1 MRVAVLGLGEAGS
14 RLAADLVDAGDDV
27 CGYDPA
33 PMAAIP
39 GVDDYESA
47 EKAIT
52 GCTLALAV
60 THASQARTLLESV
73 AASLHGGL
81 IYADLSTGSPG
92 LKKEL
97 ADRAGRRGARFVD
110 VALMA
115 PVPGQ
120 GLATPALASGDGATQ
135 YAALINARGG
145 RVEVIGEEPGAAATR
160 KLLRSVVMKG
170 LAGLLIE
177 STEAAARYNQDQ
189 WFWNHLV
196 EQLGAIDQDLMERLL
211 YATPAHAGRRLEEME
226 AARDLLIEAGVP
238 ATMTE
243 ATIALLRRFA

>member
-14 RLAADLVDAGDDV
+14 RLAADLVGAGDEV
-27 CGYDPA
+27 RGYDPA
-33 PMAAIP
+33 PVPAIP
-39 GVDDYESA
+39 GVDDYESVQ
-47 EKAIT
+47 EAIA
-52 GCTLALAV
+52 GCALALAV
-60 THASQARTLLESV
+60 VHASQALNLLESA

-92 LKKEL
+92 LKEEL
-97 ADRAGRRGARFVD
+97 ASRAGRRGARFVD

-135 YAALINARGG
+135 FAALINARGG
-145 RVEVIGEEPGAAATR
+145 RVEVVGEEPGAAATR

-170 LAGLLIE
+170 LAALLIE
-177 STEAAARYNQDQ
+177 STAAADRYHQGQ

-243 ATIALLRRFA
+243 ATIALLRRLA